1 MRFLVWIVLMGAILF
16 FCTHFAIAI
25 GAVIVV
31 CIACLAFFN
40 GSKPTPKKQEKVNP
54 RPNKPKYS
62 TSSQYAIRQQLESVL
77 IESRGVLELEK
88 LLTILEVQ
96 KGQEK
101 TLPKRTLDQI
111 ITCLSGFGYGL
122 VPNYQLGHR
131 RLNYGDVCVVYKFP
145 LSLYNLKAS
154 RMRRK
159 EIFFKL
165 LSMVFS
171 GDSLSYADVDYVKRC
186 VCELGLA
193 DEFQGHFYA
202 YTLWLSQR
210 KLTFDKNTKD
220 AIALMPVTHKQFYA
234 KLLLNSVYANGEIDN
249 KRVETLKKILPFLG
263 FDANSIHSLLHQTLT
278 DESGF
283 APVEQNNVR
292 AQEPYSLDMGKLNE
306 LKEQTK
312 AAQDLLYDIFVEEEE
327 APKPNIEQKENSIIE
342 VLTKLLEKEVWTRD
356 EIKDLVG
363 PNVMIGNLLEEINDY
378 SYSKVDDIVVEED
391 GNQIYVTIDY
401 KNQLI

>member
-1 MRFLVWIVLMGAILF
+1 MGAILF
-16 FCTHFAIAI
+16 FATHFAIAI

-40 GSKPTPKKQEKVNP
+40 GAKPTPKKQEKVNP

-62 TSSQYAIRQQLESVL
+62 TSSQHAIRQQLEYVL

-131 RLNYGDVCVVYKFP
+131 RLNYGDVCVVYQFP
-145 LSLYNLKAS
+145 LSLYNLKSS

-159 EIFFKL
+159 EMFFKL

-171 GDSLSYADVDYVKRC
+171 GEISAADQIYVKRC
-186 VCELGLA
+186 VSELRLA
-193 DEFQGHFYA
+193 DEYQGHFSA

-210 KLTFDKNTKD
+210 KQPFDKNTKD

-234 KLLLNSVYANGEIDN
+234 KLLLNAVYANGEIDN

-263 FDANSIHSLLHQTLT
+263 FDANSVHSLLHQTLT
-278 DESGF
+278 DERGF
-283 APVEQNNVR
+283 SSVESNIVQV
-292 AQEPYSLDMGKLNE
+292 QESHSLDLGKLNE

-312 AAQDLLYDIFVEEEE
+312 AAQELLSDIFVEEEE
-327 APKPNIEQKENSIIE
+327 TPKQNIEQKENSIIE
-342 VLTKLLEKEVWTRD
+342 VLAKLLEKEVWTRD
-356 EIKDLVG
+356 EIKDIVG

-391 GNQIYVTIDY
+391 GDQIYVTIDY

>member
-1 MRFLVWIVLMGAILF
+1 MGAILF
-16 FCTHFAIAI
+16 FATHFAIAI

-40 GSKPTPKKQEKVNP
+40 GAKPTPKKQEKVNP

-62 TSSQYAIRQQLESVL
+62 TSSQHAIRQQLEYVL

-131 RLNYGDVCVVYKFP
+131 RLNYGDVCVVYQFP
-145 LSLYNLKAS
+145 LSLYNLKSS

-159 EIFFKL
+159 EMFFKL

-171 GDSLSYADVDYVKRC
+171 GEISAADQIYVKRC
-186 VCELGLA
+186 VSELRLA
-193 DEFQGHFYA
+193 DEYQGHFSA

-210 KLTFDKNTKD
+210 KQPFDKNTKD

-234 KLLLNSVYANGEIDN
+234 KLLLNAVYANGEIDN

-263 FDANSIHSLLHQTLT
+263 FDANSVHSLLHQTLT
-278 DESGF
+278 DERGF
-283 APVEQNNVR
+283 SSVESNIVQV
-292 AQEPYSLDMGKLNE
+292 QESHSLDLGKLNE

-312 AAQDLLYDIFVEEEE
+312 AAQELLSDIFVEEEE
-327 APKPNIEQKENSIIE
+327 TPKQNIEQKENSIIE
-342 VLTKLLEKEVWTRD
+342 VLAKLLEKEVWTRD
-356 EIKDLVG
+356 EIKDIVG